1 MRKIV
6 ALLVAAAFAATPAIA
21 KDKKAEK
28 TDDTFAK
35 QSANTMRIMRD
46 GLPLVLPSWS
56 LPIFFGTHMDQK
68 LKEGDKPHKM

>member
-1 MRKIV
+1 MRKIA
-6 ALLVAAAFAATPAIA
+6 ALFVAAAFVAAPAFA
-21 KDKKAEK
+21 NDKKAEK

-35 QSANTMRIMRD
+35 QNANTMRIMRD